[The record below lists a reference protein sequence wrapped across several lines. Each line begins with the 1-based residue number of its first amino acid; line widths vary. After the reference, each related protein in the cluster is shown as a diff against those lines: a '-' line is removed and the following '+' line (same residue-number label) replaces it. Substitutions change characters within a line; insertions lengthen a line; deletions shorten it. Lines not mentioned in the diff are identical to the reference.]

1 MMCILRNL
9 VMKFPF
15 NWSCS
20 RHIRIFSLNMD
31 WSIDVTKIHV
41 NNISTDIM
49 QKLNT
54 SKWHSRS
61 ISISLFC
68 GIITSTS
75 ISRFVIRFA
84 YFFLD
89 TCSKSKISKEN
100 LICWLLSRSNI
111 FHQLRSWRNCCNNF
125 IFDKNKV
132 KWYTK

>member
-75 ISRFVIRFA
+75 LTRFVIRFV
-84 YFFLD
+84 YFFSIRAAKAKFQKEIWYVDCYQGQIFSTNFVLNEIAV
-89 TCSKSKISKEN
+89 TISFSIKI
-100 LICWLLSRSNI
+100 R
-111 FHQLRSWRNCCNNF
+111 
-125 IFDKNKV
+125 
-132 KWYTK
+132 